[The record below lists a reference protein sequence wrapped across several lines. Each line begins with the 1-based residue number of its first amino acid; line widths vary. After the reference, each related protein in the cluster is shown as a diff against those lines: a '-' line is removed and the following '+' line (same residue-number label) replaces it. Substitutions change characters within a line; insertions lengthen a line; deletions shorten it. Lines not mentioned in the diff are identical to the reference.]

1 MDTSKLFS
9 RRVLLVLA
17 VSSMLVLAGCSGP
30 PSPPNQTEET
40 PEPTPE
46 AYTESGAEVTYD
58 NVYPDHRAL
67 LLNEYGAFAVTYN
80 VTINDPR
87 LSSEQ
92 VYEKRFLVNTQTE
105 ETRYLSNFE
114 GQRTSIYQ
122 DSVLYYERV
131 GGEQQDA
138 TTTVVPVSDAPQDT
152 INLNEAAGNSSL
164 VSTGMASSSY
174 SFDDA
179 RFGGNGQEISTYS
192 SSTTVRNYAV
202 SNLIPESMDYTFGS
216 PSTRNENVDST
227 IEITKD
233 GLVKEYTFTYTATT
247 TIDGNE
253 EDISIEITY
262 TVDRASEFIE
272 VNKPAWVSNESGAA
286 SNTTDE
292 S

>member
-1 MDTSKLFS
+1 MDTSKLLS
-9 RRVLLVLA
+9 RRVLIVLA
-17 VSSMLVLAGCSGP
+17 VSSMLILAGCSGP

-58 NVYPDHRAL
+58 NVYPDHREL
-67 LLNEYGAFAVTYN
+67 LLNEYGSFAVTYN

-87 LSSEQ
+87 MSSKRT
-92 VYEKRFLVNTQTE
+92 YEKRVLVNTQTE

-131 GGEQQDA
+131 GGQEQDA
-138 TTTVVPVSDAPQDT
+138 TTTVLPISEAPTDT

-164 VSTGMASSSY
+164 VSTGMSSSSY
-174 SFDDA
+174 SFDNA
-179 RFGGNGQEISTYS
+179 RFGSNGDEISTYS

-216 PSTRNENVDST
+216 PSTQNEDIDST

-233 GLVKEYTFTYTATT
+233 GLVKKYTFNYTATT
-247 TIDGNE
+247 TINGNE

-272 VNKPAWVSNESGAA
+272 VEKPAWVADESGESANATNES
-286 SNTTDE
+286 
-292 S
+292 